1 MMTKNLLTL
10 LIISFSFV
18 AQAQTSVMDYYRAR
32 IKSHREAMKKA
43 GVDLT
48 GAQDIIRTQ
57 DIKNGFIA
65 YDLLAVEGYEE
76 MAYFIPVNAPKFVA
90 VVSFGCVPLC
100 ESGLPDFYELQN
112 NQLTDRTER
121 FMPAAMRE
129 QIEKGME
136 SARKKIRITDKGAD
150 LSKWVKVPQK
160 GTTIQIGFMEQ
171 GGENDT
177 QIFHLV
183 YEMTYNK
190 NGGTFTLVEKLK

>member
-1 MMTKNLLTL
+1 M
-10 LIISFSFV
+10 

-32 IKSHREAMKKA
+32 VKSHREAMKKA

-48 GAQDIIRTQ
+48 GAQDIIKTQ
-57 DIKNGFIA
+57 DVKNGFIA

-76 MAYFIPVNAPKFVA
+76 MAYFIPANAPKFVA
-90 VVSFGCVPLC
+90 IVGFGCGPLC
-100 ESGLPDFYELQN
+100 ESGLPAFYELQN
-112 NQLTDRTER
+112 SQLTDKTER
-121 FMPAAMRE
+121 FMPAAMRK

-136 SARKKIRITDKGAD
+136 NAQKKIRITDKEAG
-150 LSKWVKVPQK
+150 LSQWVKVPQK

-183 YEMTYNK
+183 YEMNYNK